1 MILRPKEY
9 FSWGLSYEVPLHYGL
24 LDKST
29 LLDQRYSS
37 TVSEESFARE
47 NLSIWTGNAKD
58 AWLDS
63 KKINSRR
70 TLLKCE
76 RKAQENP
83 INENTFYVIGVDVA
97 RYSANTAI
105 MVIKVLPKEGIFS
118 KKLVYTEVIHGA
130 NYITEQAPRLKKLIQ
145 LYHPKEIVID
155 GNGPG
160 IGLLDAMA
168 LPSSDV
174 NTGE

>member
-1 MILRPKEY
+1 LRPDEY

-24 LDKST
+24 LDKAT

-37 TVSEESFARE
+37 TVSEESFSRE
-47 NLSIWTGNAKD
+47 NLSIWTGNNKD

-63 KKINSRR
+63 RRLNKRR

-83 INENTFYVIGVDVA
+83 PNPNTFYIIGVDVA

-105 MVIKVLPKEGIFS
+105 MVFKVLPQADGF
-118 KKLVYTEVIHGA
+118 KKNLVYTEVIHGA
-130 NYITEQAPRLKKLIQ
+130 NYIT
-145 LYHPKEIVID
+145 D
-155 GNGPG
+155 
-160 IGLLDAMA
+160 
-168 LPSSDV
+168 
-174 NTGE
+174 